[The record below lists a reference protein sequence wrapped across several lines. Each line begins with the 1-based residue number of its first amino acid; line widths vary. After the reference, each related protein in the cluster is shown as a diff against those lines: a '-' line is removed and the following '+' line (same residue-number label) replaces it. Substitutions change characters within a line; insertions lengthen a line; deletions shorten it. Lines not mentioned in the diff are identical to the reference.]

1 MAEQE
6 EADAGGMWLYK
17 AGVPRFS
24 LVLWSKP
31 FREGKLRLPKGF
43 AKEHGAQLANEVL
56 LKLPNGAEWQVSVVR
71 GRKRIWFVKGWSEFA
86 EFYSLKPTNYLVF
99 GLASPN
105 RLNVI
110 IFDTTA
116 TEIDYSNKKVNIKVE
131 SECDIESNEASGKGL
146 GDNGK
151 QGRGFKVENRS
162 CTPGRTK
169 SAYGRAI
176 NERAIGILAKAN
188 VVFESENPFF
198 TSVIQKTH
206 LIPGRRLNVPTIFF
220 KTYFLEERGNIL
232 LQLPNV
238 GLWNVEY
245 LFIDYSYQNRA
256 FFEAKSWGSFARAN
270 SLKVGDVCAFELVE
284 DGTEPRF
291 NVTIFQTSQVTD
303 SSSPRLF
310 QNGRTNVRSKGNPSP
325 ATQSGFTCRPNKH
338 VHSPKTRDKPSLR
351 SPQPHKLRRTDG
363 IDETASSSKGQNRN
377 RTPRGK
383 TSPIPTEGVDP
394 LARAKAVFKSENP
407 FFIVV
412 MHPSYI
418 GPGKRLYAP
427 AKFFEKN
434 FTDQCGAIV
443 LQLPD
448 DVRVWRVKYRVGNCG
463 NIKQAIFQSGSWNS
477 FANDNSLR
485 VGDVCGFELVEYCT
499 EPRLNVTI
507 FRASQDGHSHGNT
520 VPFRKHMKKDTRK
533 MELRVGSQVWEVS
546 VNRYEADLEKRRA
559 EMVFIT
565 GGWGEFAKGNSLVT
579 GDVCVF
585 ELINGEQE
593 EDADAG
599 AAKGTTVRL
608 PKGFAKE
615 HGAQLANEVLL
626 KIPNGAEWQ
635 VSVVRG
641 RKRIWFVKGW
651 SEFAEFYSLKP
662 TNYLVFGLASTNRL
676 NVIVFDTTATEV
688 DYSNKKVNIKVE
700 SECDIESNEA
710 LERPSPSSPRAR
722 GKSSLKPL
730 KLRRRNITERTASD
744 KRLGDNGKQG
754 RGFKVEHRSYTPGRT
769 KSAYGRAIN
778 ERAIGILAKANVVFE
793 SENPFFMSVI
803 QKTHL
808 IPGRRLN
815 VPTIF
820 FKTYFLEERGNIL
833 LQLPNVG
840 LWNVEYLFIDY
851 SYQNRAFFEAKSW
864 GSFARA
870 NSLKVGDVCA
880 FELVEGG
887 TEPRFD
893 VTIFQTSQVTDSS
906 SSRLFQN
913 GRTSVPATQSG
924 FTCRPNKHVHSPKT
938 RNKPSLRS
946 PQPHKLRRTDGMD
959 ETASSSKGQNRSRTP
974 RGKTSSIP
982 TEGADPLAR
991 AKAVFKSE
999 NPFFIVVMHPS
1010 YIGPGKKLYAPG
1022 KFFEKN
1028 FADQCGAIVLQ
1039 LPDDVGVWRV
1049 KYRVRNYG
1057 NIKQAIFQSGS
1068 WNSFANDNSLRVGD
1082 VCVFELVECCTE
1094 PRLNVTFFRASQD
1107 GHSHGNTG
1115 NTSAVLEPYE
1125 EGYS

>member
-1 MAEQE
+1 MAKQE
-6 EADAGGMWLYK
+6 GGMWLYK

-43 AKEHGAQLANEVL
+43 AKEHGAELPNEVL

-71 GRKRIWFVKGWSEFA
+71 GRKRIWFVKGWKEFA

-99 GLASPN
+99 RLVSRS

-116 TEIDYSNKKVNIKVE
+116 TEIDYSNTKVNVKVE
-131 SECDIESNEASGKGL
+131 PDCDVTSNEAVQRPSPSSPKATVKPSL
-146 GDNGK
+146 KPHKLRTKNVK
-151 QGRGFKVENRS
+151 
-162 CTPGRTK
+162 GRTD
-169 SAYGRAI
+169 SAI

-310 QNGRTNVRSKGNPSP
+310 QNGR
-325 ATQSGFTCRPNKH
+325 
-338 VHSPKTRDKPSLR
+338 
-351 SPQPHKLRRTDG
+351 
-363 IDETASSSKGQNRN
+363 
-377 RTPRGK
+377 
-383 TSPIPTEGVDP
+383 
-394 LARAKAVFKSENP
+394 
-407 FFIVV
+407 
-412 MHPSYI
+412 
-418 GPGKRLYAP
+418 
-427 AKFFEKN
+427 
-434 FTDQCGAIV
+434 
-443 LQLPD
+443 
-448 DVRVWRVKYRVGNCG
+448 
-463 NIKQAIFQSGSWNS
+463 
-477 FANDNSLR
+477 
-485 VGDVCGFELVEYCT
+485 
-499 EPRLNVTI
+499 
-507 FRASQDGHSHGNT
+507 
-520 VPFRKHMKKDTRK
+520 
-533 MELRVGSQVWEVS
+533 
-546 VNRYEADLEKRRA
+546 
-559 EMVFIT
+559 
-565 GGWGEFAKGNSLVT
+565 
-579 GDVCVF
+579 
-585 ELINGEQE
+585 
-593 EDADAG
+593 
-599 AAKGTTVRL
+599 
-608 PKGFAKE
+608 
-615 HGAQLANEVLL
+615 
-626 KIPNGAEWQ
+626 
-635 VSVVRG
+635 
-641 RKRIWFVKGW
+641 
-651 SEFAEFYSLKP
+651 
-662 TNYLVFGLASTNRL
+662 
-676 NVIVFDTTATEV
+676 
-688 DYSNKKVNIKVE
+688 
-700 SECDIESNEA
+700 
-710 LERPSPSSPRAR
+710 AR

-730 KLRRRNITERTASD
+730 KLRRRNITERTASA
-744 KRLGDNGKQG
+744 
-754 RGFKVEHRSYTPGRT
+754 GRT

-924 FTCRPNKHVHSPKT
+924 FTCRPNKHVHSPKHLKVGDQ
-938 RNKPSLRS
+938 RKKPLR
-946 PQPHKLRRTDGMD
+946 PAM
-959 ETASSSKGQNRSRTP
+959 EAANAF
-974 RGKTSSIP
+974 TS
-982 TEGADPLAR
+982 
-991 AKAVFKSE
+991 
-999 NPFFIVVMHPS
+999 NQPFFKTAVTPANLKRRQVAIPVPFWNHM
-1010 YIGPGKKLYAPG
+1010 KKG
-1022 KFFEKN
+1022 TRKME
-1028 FADQCGAIVLQ
+1028 
-1039 LPDDVGVWRV
+1039 
-1049 KYRVRNYG
+1049 
-1057 NIKQAIFQSGS
+1057 
-1068 WNSFANDNSLRVGD
+1068 LRVG
-1082 VCVFELVECCTE
+1082 
-1094 PRLNVTFFRASQD
+1094 SQVWEV
-1107 GHSHGNTG
+1107 SV
-1115 NTSAVLEPYE
+1115 SK
-1125 EGYS
+1125 